1 MGESRTGMECDVL
14 ILAIDTSGET
24 CSIAISD
31 DSVCRVEYNFR
42 HERRLIERIPGIVQ
56 SVLTDTGLT
65 LSDIEA
71 FAVGLGP
78 GSFTG
83 VRVGVTLAKVWSM
96 TLDKP
101 VVGVSSL
108 DALAEPLAFIGLPL
122 ACVAPTRKTE
132 SVVAFYS
139 GGMWEPIS
147 PPQVLA
153 NDIIAP
159 TAREIIGDFKSEL
172 LIVGE
177 IAHTIMNVSPKG
189 TDLQG
194 TALVRSSEASA
205 VARLALHRLS
215 RGESDD
221 TDSLVPLYVTPPP
234 TG

>member
-1 MGESRTGMECDVL
+1 ML
-14 ILAIDTSGET
+14 ILAIDTSGDT
-24 CSIAISD
+24 CSVSVSD
-31 DSVCRVEYNFR
+31 GLVCRAEYRFR
-42 HERRLIERIPGIVQ
+42 HERRLIERVPGIVQ
-56 SVLTDTGLT
+56 LLLTDTGLT

-83 VRVGVTLAKVWSM
+83 VRVGVTLAKVWAM

-108 DALAEPLAFIGLPL
+108 DALAEPLAFTGLPL

-132 SVVAFYS
+132 SVTAFYRNDGS
-139 GGMWEPIS
+139 TTGPVILPS
-147 PPQVLA
+147 VLA
-153 NDIIAP
+153 NDAIAR
-159 TAREIIGDFKSEL
+159 TARETLEEFGREL
-172 LIVGE
+172 LLVGE
-177 IAHTIMNVSPKG
+177 IALAIQIVSPEEIDSR
-189 TDLQG
+189 T

-205 VARLALHRLS
+205 VARLAFHRLA

-221 TDSLVPLYVTPPP
+221 TDLLVPLYVTPPP